1 MRGNLSKH
9 DYRRVPLRIAEAWA
23 KGYLTVS
30 KLNHELVHFTPPEPY
45 ASTLCGKSTDL
56 YGRTLIGDDCGMAN
70 ARFCKEC
77 VDAAEKKR
85 ILGNKEIA

>member
-30 KLNHELVHFTPPEPY
+30 KLNHELIHLTPPEPY
-45 ASTLCGKSTDL
+45 GSTLCGKSNDL
-56 YGRTLIGDDCGMAN
+56 YDRTLTDDGFGMAIG
-70 ARFCKEC
+70 RFCKPC

-85 ILGNKEIA
+85 IKT